1 MAELREVVTGVGM
14 GMKVSVAEPKKTL
27 EDHISDYVK
36 GSVKAEEEIRAMRE
50 HLSDFKKSF
59 VENNYLT
66 KAQVKLLE
74 KAKKL
79 IKDNADID
87 KLVDMVGKIKGTK
100 VDVGGDEGDESE
112 SN

>member
-1 MAELREVVTGVGM
+1 MAELREVTTGYVP
-14 GMKVSVAEPKKTL
+14 KNSAERVKSVE
-27 EDHISDYVK
+27 EHISDYIK
-36 GSVKAEEEIRAMRE
+36 GSVKTEEEIKLLRE
-50 HLSDFKKSF
+50 HLRDFKKSF

-66 KAQVKLLE
+66 KQQVKLLE

-100 VDVGGDEGDESE
+100 VAVGDSTEG
-112 SN
+112 